1 MRQVGV
7 LRLRGC
13 FALRSSPCA
22 QDDNQKP
29 RAKGQRPTANDA
41 FYPSSFAVIVIFAFS
56 SLDTGHPLLAFS
68 AAF

>member
-1 MRQVGV
+1 MKQVGV

-13 FALRSSPCA
+13 FALRSSLFA
-22 QDDNQKP
+22 QDDNQ
-29 RAKGQRPTANDA
+29 RLTTNDA
-41 FYPSSFAVIVIFAFS
+41 LHPSSFAVIVIFAFS